1 MGSIR
6 FTSYAMIIS
15 CLAVLLHYLVQ
26 NTGAI
31 FSYPKQVYLLGGG
44 MAVISTIIPSF
55 MLSEAIKRIGASN
68 VAIIGSIGPISTII
82 LATIFLGEIIT
93 VFQLIGTA
101 IVISGV
107 MLVFL
112 SKKK

>member
-1 MGSIR
+1 
-6 FTSYAMIIS
+6 
-15 CLAVLLHYLVQ
+15 
-26 NTGAI
+26 
-31 FSYPKQVYLLGGG
+31 
-44 MAVISTIIPSF
+44 
-55 MLSEAIKRIGASN
+55 

-112 SKKK
+112 SKKI